1 MKTGAW
7 MPAAGAA
14 LAGALLAVLAG
25 GWEVGDGTGSLS
37 TPAQQAGAWLRGLS
51 LSGPLGNLAAWLI
64 TLLVCALPFL
74 LVVLSR
80 RWHGRG
86 REDWLAVLMVPVLF
100 FAVYCAVN
108 PGLLPWPA
116 GVTFPLA
123 AGGFLLSLLAA
134 WLVLKV
140 LRGMEDCPQQR
151 GMEDCPQQRLLGALA
166 PLLTGG
172 AMLLAF
178 GAAFARLTAFLV
190 RSREVA
196 QGNTGDPEGA
206 LFTSGV
212 LLVLALLELV
222 PYLLGALTLLWGA
235 RLARSMVPQLFSPQ
249 ASQLC
254 LRTAEGCRRV
264 IQAGA
269 LLSVFSNL
277 LQLVLLG
284 ALKSTRF
291 SVSIPLFPLL
301 LAGTLFLLCRLLQRG
316 QELQEDSDSII

>member
-1 MKTGAW
+1 M
-7 MPAAGAA
+7 
-14 LAGALLAVLAG
+14 
-25 GWEVGDGTGSLS
+25 
-37 TPAQQAGAWLRGLS
+37 
-51 LSGPLGNLAAWLI
+51 
-64 TLLVCALPFL
+64 
-74 LVVLSR
+74 
-80 RWHGRG
+80 
-86 REDWLAVLMVPVLF
+86 
-100 FAVYCAVN
+100 
-108 PGLLPWPA
+108 
-116 GVTFPLA
+116 
-123 AGGFLLSLLAA
+123 
-134 WLVLKV
+134 LKV
-140 LRGMEDCPQQR
+140 LRGMEN
-151 GMEDCPQQRLLGALA
+151 CPQQRLLGGLA

-172 AMLLAF
+172 AILLAF

-235 RLARSMVPQLFSPQ
+235 RLTRSMVPQLFSPQ
-249 ASQLC
+249 SSQLC

-264 IQAGA
+264 IQAAA

-284 ALKSTRF
+284 GMKSTRF

>member
-1 MKTGAW
+1 MKTGTW

-25 GWEVGDGTGSLS
+25 GWEGGEGTGSLS

-80 RWHGRG
+80 RWNSRG
-86 REDWLAVLMVPVLF
+86 REDWLAGLMVPVLF
-100 FAVYCAVN
+100 SAVYCAVN

-116 GVTFPLA
+116 GVAFPLA
-123 AGGFLLSLLAA
+123 AGGCLLSLLAA

-140 LRGMEDCPQQR
+140 L
-151 GMEDCPQQRLLGALA
+151 
-166 PLLTGG
+166 
-172 AMLLAF
+172 
-178 GAAFARLTAFLV
+178 V
-190 RSREVA
+190 
-196 QGNTGDPEGA
+196 
-206 LFTSGV
+206 TSGV

-254 LRTAEGCRRV
+254 LRTAEGCRQVVR
-264 IQAGA
+264 AGA

-284 ALKSTRF
+284 ALRSTRF

>member
-1 MKTGAW
+1 MKTGTW

-25 GWEVGDGTGSLS
+25 GWEGGEGTGSLS

-80 RWHGRG
+80 RWNSRG
-86 REDWLAVLMVPVLF
+86 REDWLAGLMVPVLF
-100 FAVYCAVN
+100 SAVFSAASGSSTRISAPFFAA
-108 PGLLPWPA
+108 
-116 GVTFPLA
+116 
-123 AGGFLLSLLAA
+123 
-134 WLVLKV
+134 LV
-140 LRGMEDCPQQR
+140 
-151 GMEDCPQQRLLGALA
+151 
-166 PLLTGG
+166 
-172 AMLLAF
+172 
-178 GAAFARLTAFLV
+178 
-190 RSREVA
+190 
-196 QGNTGDPEGA
+196 
-206 LFTSGV
+206 TSGV

-254 LRTAEGCRRV
+254 LRTAEGCRQVVR
-264 IQAGA
+264 AGA

-284 ALKSTRF
+284 ALRSTRF

>member
-1 MKTGAW
+1 MKTGTW

-25 GWEVGDGTGSLS
+25 GWEGGEGTGSLS
-37 TPAQQAGAWLRGLS
+37 TPAQQAGAWLRELS

-64 TLLVCALPFL
+64 TLLLCALPLL

-80 RWHGRG
+80 RWHSGG
-86 REDWLAVLMVPVLF
+86 REDRLAVLMVPVLF
-100 FAVYCAVN
+100 SAVYCAVN

-116 GVTFPLA
+116 GVAFPLA
-123 AGGFLLSLLAA
+123 AGGCLLSLLAA

-151 GMEDCPQQRLLGALA
+151 LLGALA

-172 AMLLAF
+172 AMVLAF
-178 GAAFARLTAFLV
+178 GATFTRLTAFLV
-190 RSREVA
+190 RSQEVA

-235 RLARSMVPQLFSPQ
+235 RLTRSMVPQLFSPQ
-249 ASQLC
+249 SSQLC

-284 ALKSTRF
+284 GMKSTRF